1 MMEWEIVGG
10 RWRELVMMR
19 EWGGGGGGRTD
30 THQKTLEQ
38 MGEKLYVQE
47 AAGLEECLSSLE
59 FGEIATQEEK
69 EEVTNFI
76 RDNCPGVLSLNKFDL
91 GEYTGPPLHIET
103 VEGKEVMQQEMK
115 MEPRKMEIGDKF
127 VEQMMSTGILV
138 KAQPS
143 A

>member
-1 MMEWEIVGG
+1 M
-10 RWRELVMMR
+10 
-19 EWGGGGGGRTD
+19 GGGRTD

-69 EEVTNFI
+69 EEVTNFL
-76 RDNCPGVLSLNKFDL
+76 RNNCPGVPSLNKFDL

-103 VEGKEVMQQEMK
+103 IEGKEVKQQEMNTGARQGGSSLTCLRTQ
-115 MEPRKMEIGDKF
+115 EP
-127 VEQMMSTGILV
+127 
-138 KAQPS
+138 
-143 A
+143 